1 MRVMQIS
8 RITGCYNV
16 TVRVMKS
23 PVKKPEQAKFK
34 TLGLPEEDAKM
45 GKSKIFDEGHS
56 TNK

>member
-1 MRVMQIS
+1 MQIS
-8 RITGCYNV
+8 LITGCYNV

-45 GKSKIFDEGHS
+45 GKSKILDEGHS